1 MTTLGRLANFHRD
14 LTSILFRR
22 ERKENRWQSRIS
34 RESAVSASRLHT
46 GFLVNKFRK
55 WRTSYD
61 SVVQYQRL
69 FSISV
74 INHARKAAELAAL
87 RRAGELAISN
97 VRLEEFAHD
106 WAHDLRERLI
116 TVSLYA
122 QLLLRKT
129 KLEPNAQNM
138 TEAIVIGAA
147 GMRNLDESVRLAN
160 LHYKEGITNYLEVP
174 DANRSLFSEQLTL
187 AQSPVNKFQ
196 KLVQLYRASGGGWQQ

>member
-1 MTTLGRLANFHRD
+1 
-14 LTSILFRR
+14 
-22 ERKENRWQSRIS
+22 
-34 RESAVSASRLHT
+34 LHT